1 MPLQM
6 RFTAWFSASVSA
18 KGTPELPMHHFSPA
32 SRSFSPPISQ
42 RQIAV
47 AIALFVAALALA
59 FVARDRLFAQV
70 EGDRGIAPLASSTD
84 IEIHGIKVDV
94 TGKNAEDAR
103 ELGWKEAQR
112 KAWEKLG
119 GPKIPDSQLDS
130 MVSAIIVDNEQI
142 GQRRY
147 IATLGVI
154 FDRSKAGQFLGGE
167 GERARSAPMLLIPVL
182 DEGGARIVYEMR
194 NPWQRTWAEFQP
206 GASAIDYVRPSGAG
220 SDSLLLTYGQA
231 GRRSRTW
238 WRNILDQFGAADV
251 LFAIAHL
258 ERQWPGGPVHGT
270 FTARYGPDNRFLGT
284 FTLSAPNE
292 EGVPAMLEKA
302 RGRFDGLYTQALRN
316 GYLKPDPTL
325 SLDRVEISP
334 AIQALLE
341 RARSEEA
348 KGTSSGE
355 QVNAGPQAAGTTPS
369 AAVASFTVQ
378 FATPDAAAV
387 DAALSSVR
395 GTSGV
400 QGAATTSIALGGT
413 SIMSV
418 TYAGNLDGLAAALRA
433 RGWQVSQ
440 GASVLSIRR

>member
-1 MPLQM
+1 M
-6 RFTAWFSASVSA
+6 
-18 KGTPELPMHHFSPA
+18 
-32 SRSFSPPISQ
+32 
-42 RQIAV
+42 AV
-47 AIALFVAALALA
+47 VLFCAALALA

-84 IEIHGIKVDV
+84 IEIHGIRVDV
-94 TGKNAEDAR
+94 TGKNAEEAR

-130 MVSAIIVDNEQI
+130 MVSAIVVGNEQI

-194 NPWQRTWAEFQP
+194 NPWQRAWAEFQP

-251 LFAIAHL
+251 LFAVAHL
-258 ERQWPGGPVHGT
+258 ERQWPGGPVKGT

-284 FTLSAPNE
+284 FTLSARNE

-302 RGRFDGLYTQALRN
+302 RGRFDRLYTQALQA
-316 GYLKPDPTL
+316 GYLQPDPTL
-325 SLDRVEISP
+325 ALDTVELAP
-334 AIQALLE
+334 AIKALIEQARLADANGAMTPGDILPG
-341 RARSEEA
+341 SQ
-348 KGTSSGE
+348 TS
-355 QVNAGPQAAGTTPS
+355 VPTPT
-369 AAVASFTVQ
+369 AVMSSFTVQ
-378 FATPDAAAV
+378 FATPDAGAV
-387 DAALSSVR
+387 DAALASVR
-395 GTSGV
+395 GTPGV

-418 TYAGNLDGLAAALRA
+418 SYAGNLDALAAALRG